1 MFILIGDR
9 GYPGPPGLR
18 GQKGNLYIVLKLA
31 IARNVRGYINMVLC
45 LGDKGDSGQ
54 RGDPGD
60 RGPRGLVGLFTLS
73 STVNNSLLSISYE
86 FLL

>member
-1 MFILIGDR
+1 
-9 GYPGPPGLR
+9 
-18 GQKGNLYIVLKLA
+18 
-31 IARNVRGYINMVLC
+31 MVLC

-86 FLL
+86 LLL